1 MQTKRA
7 IFIKSAAAIATLAV
21 LMLASPR
28 VSITQTSLNERITGA
43 IDERSRS
50 IIQGHLHPLARPQL
64 DQGRL
69 SPVRT
74 LHRITMMFKRTAAQQ
89 RNLAALL
96 VEQQNPASPNYHRW
110 LSPEEFAD
118 RFGLSSA
125 DLDKIARWLQNQGF
139 TIDDTARSRSWITFS
154 GTVQQ
159 MQSAFN
165 TEMHEYLVDATRH
178 YAAATEPSVPT
189 AMGDVVLGFGSLND
203 FRLKPRVKS
212 RKVNFTS
219 NISGNHFLTPD
230 DLATIYNVRPLY
242 SAGLDGTGQKIAVMG
257 QTNII
262 VSDILAF
269 RTASGLPVTPPTT
282 VLVPGSADPGIN
294 PDDLGEADLDLE
306 WAGALAPNAEIIYVN
321 SSNGVFDSF
330 QYSIGQNLASA
341 ISISYG
347 DCERNFSRSD
357 LNLLGALAQ
366 QANAQGITISA
377 AAGDSGATD
386 CDGDF
391 TDRQVA
397 RLGLTVDAPASFPYV
412 TAVGGTTLY
421 DVGNYWST
429 ANNGNNGS
437 ALSYIPEVPW
447 NDTLVFRESGLSAAG
462 GGSSIYFSKPDWQS
476 GPGVLNNGARDIPD
490 ISVSASLHDAY
501 LICSMGSCVDGYR
514 ASDNTLFAVHGTS
527 AGPPVVSGIVAL
539 LNQRMTAP
547 QGNVNPGLYRL
558 AQISP
563 SAFHDISTGG
573 NWMPCQAGTRDCPR
587 GGLIGYGAGQGYD
600 LVTGLGSLDV
610 ANLITSWPLLT
621 STP

>member
-1 MQTKRA
+1 METKRA
-7 IFIKSAAAIATLAV
+7 IFIKSAAAIATLIV

-50 IIQGHLHPLARPQL
+50 VVPGHLHPLARPQF

-74 LHRITMMFKRTAAQQ
+74 LHRITMMFKRTDAQQ

-96 VEQQNPASPNYHRW
+96 EEQQNPASPNYHRW

-125 DLDKIARWLQNQGF
+125 DLDKIATWLQNQGF
-139 TIDDTARSRSWITFS
+139 IIDDTARSRSWITFS

-159 MQSAFN
+159 VHSAFN

-178 YAAATEPSVPT
+178 YAAVTEPSVPT

-203 FRLKPRVKS
+203 FHLKPRVKS

-257 QTNII
+257 QTSII
-262 VSDILAF
+262 VSDILTF
-269 RTASGLPVTPPTT
+269 RSASGLPVTPPTM
-282 VLVPGSADPGIN
+282 VLVPGSTDPGIN

-306 WAGALAPNAEIIYVN
+306 WAGALAPNAEIVYVN
-321 SSNGVFDSF
+321 SGNGVFDSL
-330 QYSIGQNLASA
+330 QYSIGQNLAPA

-347 DCERNFSRSD
+347 ACERNFSRSD

-391 TDRQVA
+391 TDRQ
-397 RLGLTVDAPASFPYV
+397 L
-412 TAVGGTTLY
+412 
-421 DVGNYWST
+421 
-429 ANNGNNGS
+429 
-437 ALSYIPEVPW
+437 
-447 NDTLVFRESGLSAAG
+447 
-462 GGSSIYFSKPDWQS
+462 
-476 GPGVLNNGARDIPD
+476 
-490 ISVSASLHDAY
+490 
-501 LICSMGSCVDGYR
+501 
-514 ASDNTLFAVHGTS
+514 
-527 AGPPVVSGIVAL
+527 
-539 LNQRMTAP
+539 
-547 QGNVNPGLYRL
+547 
-558 AQISP
+558 
-563 SAFHDISTGG
+563 
-573 NWMPCQAGTRDCPR
+573 
-587 GGLIGYGAGQGYD
+587 
-600 LVTGLGSLDV
+600 
-610 ANLITSWPLLT
+610 
-621 STP
+621 STPRIDGRRSSQSSLRHSGWRYDFLRRRKLLEHCQQW